1 MLEPD
6 ELGRVGTTTAQSA
19 SKAVDRIIE
28 RLAERVSA
36 ALIDDMR
43 AALTDS
49 ATVPAMVLE
58 ILGSNPIARNSDAR
72 REYQLNLTKS
82 AKADAAALGAKAS
95 LEVFQSEVE
104 TATDRLMTQLAEFKQ
119 RSNLSMAIDAKN
131 TYQSVVTELLPQVQ
145 GGTLGYGEAVQKAC
159 KKLSERGV
167 CIINY
172 ASGRRDQPDVAV
184 RRHIQTQL
192 RQAATAST
200 LSACERL
207 GVVLVEVSSHVGA
220 RPTHQE
226 WQGQVY
232 GLSGP
237 VVVDGVK
244 YKGFKESGAYD
255 GLQEPNCRHSVAPYV
270 PGRARRWSATPDKD
284 AGLDPKESYNATQR
298 QRYNERKIRAAKREA
313 LACRETGVDD
323 TAARLRLGNA
333 QRAQR
338 QLLNQN
344 KWLARRSERESV
356 RGAQSVRGI
365 TSAVKSS
372 ERLITTKAKG
382 TATDVA
388 RKAVN
393 GKAYRA
399 KFSKFDIGKKVS
411 KTLYNQAKKILNECD
426 ATLQERMVVIS
437 AKTGQ
442 VITDT
447 FSYAASKQQCGLAE
461 KEYKKV
467 LSFGDKAV
475 IMHNHP
481 TSSKPSLADLEALA
495 NNEWVSKSVIICHNG
510 KIYTIESS
518 DRFAAK
524 ACIESLYATIRVEN
538 PDIADLNIIRDKVA
552 DRIIEMKEKWLL
564 IKEL

>member
-82 AKADAAALGAKAS
+82 AKADAVALGAKAS
-95 LEVFQSEVE
+95 LEVFQGEVE

-145 GGTLGYGEAVQKAC
+145 GGTLGYEEAVQKAC

-207 GVVLVEVSSHVGA
+207 GVILVEVSSHVGA

-313 LACRETGVDD
+313 LACREVGVDD

-344 KWLARRSERESV
+344 KWLARRTERESV
-356 RGAQSVRGI
+356 SGGQGIRGI
-365 TSAVKSS
+365 TTIPAQAKSKKSVTRETRKRAIAAKLPVFDDGNLGRNALSGFSNLPVLSNEYALVCHGSPKTIELYGQVGSAVDLYKVLKGRIDYSYGQAI
-372 ERLITTKAKG
+372 RLFSCSTGAVSGNGDCIAQELANKLG
-382 TATDVA
+382 VA
-388 RKAVN
+388 VYAP
-393 GKAYRA
+393 
-399 KFSKFDIGKKVS
+399 D
-411 KTLYNQAKKILNECD
+411 KTLYVYPNGHVEIGSKIGKND
-426 ATLQERMVVIS
+426 G
-437 AKTGQ
+437 K
-442 VITDT
+442 
-447 FSYAASKQQCGLAE
+447 
-461 KEYKKV
+461 
-467 LSFGDKAV
+467 
-475 IMHNHP
+475 
-481 TSSKPSLADLEALA
+481 
-495 NNEWVSKSVIICHNG
+495 WVKFI
-510 KIYTIESS
+510 
-518 DRFAAK
+518 
-524 ACIESLYATIRVEN
+524 
-538 PDIADLNIIRDKVA
+538 PDGS
-552 DRIIEMKEKWLL
+552 E
-564 IKEL
+564 

>member
-43 AALTDS
+43 AAFTNS

-145 GGTLGYGEAVQKAC
+145 GGTLGYEEAVQKAC

-313 LACRETGVDD
+313 LACREAGVDD

-344 KWLARRSERESV
+344 KWLARRTERESV
-356 RGAQSVRGI
+356 SGGQGIRGI
-365 TSAVKSS
+365 TTKPIYSGALNSSNDPSGLRRKLHAEKYYEAVRNRNAKNEIAKVAKSS
-372 ERLITTKAKG
+372 GLSETDIEHVYNHIFIAEHALNNGSEVVLERFSPDYDMAQSWQRLRSGENIQEHDLTLLKHELAEEGYMRGGLSYEEAHIKACKDGYNYEKDLQEWKAK
-382 TATDVA
+382 
-388 RKAVN
+388 N
-393 GKAYRA
+393 
-399 KFSKFDIGKKVS
+399 
-411 KTLYNQAKKILNECD
+411 N
-426 ATLQERMVVIS
+426 
-437 AKTGQ
+437 
-442 VITDT
+442 
-447 FSYAASKQQCGLAE
+447 
-461 KEYKKV
+461 
-467 LSFGDKAV
+467 
-475 IMHNHP
+475 
-481 TSSKPSLADLEALA
+481 LE
-495 NNEWVSKSVIICHNG
+495 
-510 KIYTIESS
+510 
-518 DRFAAK
+518 
-524 ACIESLYATIRVEN
+524 
-538 PDIADLNIIRDKVA
+538 
-552 DRIIEMKEKWLL
+552 
-564 IKEL
+564 